1 MGGVIFLNS
10 NSKLTEYLKWLLIT
24 YVFVGIVL
32 LFSSK
37 LILDLTLSSFIIIAV
52 FVACTV
58 GYGILRL
65 NKKYI
70 IVGGAVALVY
80 VALGIILSPIVMP
93 SAHRNLIG
101 EVEEVDL
108 YKDHIPRLEY
118 EYIAGRSALVEKEA
132 LKQLDDHAQKEIK
145 RINDLCE
152 QFIDCRVYVI
162 AAPMWSLSFPPQLKE
177 YFDCVIQDKKTIKF
191 ENKNPKG
198 TLNNVYRSMVYIQS
212 SGGKVPLYLK
222 PILNKGLNY
231 IKYIAKYLGIK
242 KFKSILVDN
251 TGTTEK
257 EREDAIDKATK
268 EIDKV
273 IKSLKY

>member
-1 MGGVIFLNS
+1 MKKKLLYINC
-10 NSKLTEYLKWLLIT
+10 NSKPEKLS
-24 YVFVGIVL
+24 
-32 LFSSK
+32 SSK
-37 LILDLTLSSFIIIAV
+37 TVARLFIQKFIE
-52 FVACTV
+52 
-58 GYGILRL
+58 L
-65 NKKYI
+65 N
-70 IVGGAVALVY
+70 
-80 VALGIILSPIVMP
+80 P
-93 SAHRNLIG
+93 NF

-145 RINDLCE
+145 RINELCE

-191 ENKNPKG
+191 ENKKPKG

-212 SGGKVPLYLK
+212 SSGKVPLYLK

>member
-1 MGGVIFLNS
+1 MKKKLLYINC
-10 NSKLTEYLKWLLIT
+10 NSKPEKLS
-24 YVFVGIVL
+24 
-32 LFSSK
+32 SSK
-37 LILDLTLSSFIIIAV
+37 TVARLFIQKFIE
-52 FVACTV
+52 
-58 GYGILRL
+58 L
-65 NKKYI
+65 N
-70 IVGGAVALVY
+70 
-80 VALGIILSPIVMP
+80 P
-93 SAHRNLIG
+93 NF

-162 AAPMWSLSFPPQLKE
+162 AAPMWSLLFPPQLKE

-191 ENKNPKG
+191 ENKKPKG

-212 SGGKVPLYLK
+212 SSGKVPLYLK